1 MKVWKIFSAVVGTLL
16 GIAATGLMVW
26 SVSLAFRSLDAPV
39 QLTQVPQG
47 AMDRSQQLM
56 DAVAAGDFDT
66 AGSIL
71 YGQSDLGV
79 QGRPEDQLGQQ
90 LWDKFLKS
98 ISYEFTGECYATDS
112 GISRDAVITT
122 LDIANGAPG
131 LKERIRKELDRRVAE
146 AEDMS
151 QLYDEQ
157 NNFRE
162 ELVNEIYSQAVAE
175 AVAEQTPT
183 IRRQV
188 TLNLIFRDGQWWV
201 VPDQAL
207 LRAISGNM
215 AG

>member
-71 YGQSDLGV
+71 YGQPDLGV